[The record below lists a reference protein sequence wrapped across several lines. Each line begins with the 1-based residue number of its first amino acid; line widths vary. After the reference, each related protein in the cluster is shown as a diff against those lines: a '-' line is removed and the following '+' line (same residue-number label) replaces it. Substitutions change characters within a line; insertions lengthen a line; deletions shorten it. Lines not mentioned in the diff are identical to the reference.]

1 MNIDQASTFLIG
13 SILIGLGCIVLV
25 GTVAVINNIL
35 SRYWRPVDLGSVL
48 PRSLTDQPRR
58 FATEEELARIAPQ
71 FDDSIE
77 VKSKVKAK

>member
-13 SILIGLGCIVLV
+13 SILVGLGCIVLV

-35 SRYWRPVDLGSVL
+35 SRYWRPVDLGSIL
-48 PRSLTDQPRR
+48 PRALTDQPRR

-71 FDDSIE
+71 FE
-77 VKSKVKAK
+77 NTAETKVKVK

>member
-13 SILIGLGCIVLV
+13 SILVGLGCIVLV

-35 SRYWRPVDLGSVL
+35 ARFWRPVDLGSVL

-71 FDDSIE
+71 FEDT
-77 VKSKVKAK
+77 SKVKAK